1 MSDAVLRE
9 ENNTRASIYLQYNVR
24 DAEKSFDAVSRPRTE
39 SQSRIS
45 LASQD
50 GSDMFDPNFDTES
63 EFLELDSPYPEVRS
77 AVANFDD
84 PTMPVSTLRAW
95 ILGIILAMVI
105 PGMNQFF
112 YMRYPSIVVGSLVAQ
127 LVVFPVGRLWAR
139 IMPHVQIFGVSL
151 NPGPFT
157 VKEHVLVTIMATVGA
172 QSAYATDI
180 VAVQRVTYDRPFGF
194 GYNWM
199 LVMSTQLIGFSI
211 GGIAKRFLVSPPSM
225 IWPNTLVSCALFNT
239 LHSQSYAGIGQHQGL
254 SRERYFCYAFIGA
267 IIWYFFPGYLFQAL
281 SYFTWACWIAP
292 SNPKVNQLFGYHSG
306 LGFSLLTF
314 DWNQIAFIGS
324 PLATP
329 WWAEANVMIGFL
341 FFYWFLTPILYYTNA
356 WSSQYMPISGIGAY
370 DNTGKEYNLSRILTQ
385 DSTMNMTAYQ
395 EYSPLFLPT
404 TFAMSYGLSFLSI
417 TATITHAVIY
427 FWKPIQI
434 QFKRS
439 LREQPDIHAQL
450 MSNYSQV
457 PEWYY
462 ACIFIFTFAFACVC
476 VQVWDTGLPIW
487 ALIIALLIAL
497 VYIVPIGMIQ
507 AITNRQIGLN
517 VVTEL
522 IIGYMLPGRPIA
534 MMIFKTFGYITVSQA
549 LQFTSDFKLGHY
561 MKVPPRPMFWCQVV
575 ATIVAGTTQ
584 LAVQTWMFSNIPD
597 LCKPD
602 QPNSFTCNSTRVF
615 GTASIIWGVIG
626 PRLLFSPGQVYY
638 VLSFFF
644 LIGAACPVVLYFIIR
659 KYPNTILSYINFPL
673 IFAGLG
679 MIPPATAVNYVPWV
693 IIGFIFQYLVRRKH
707 FAYWAKYNYV
717 LSAALDAGTAIGV
730 ILVYFCLQ
738 YPMNGSI
745 GKDTIQSWWG
755 NKVHTRTLD
764 WSAKPYRA
772 LQTGEKFG
780 PETW

>member
-1 MSDAVLRE
+1 MIMIAKVPLINPGEWGYLPGTNTVTRAVCNSVLEETPQVQEGTVSSQVVRWEDGPAVNRGGSPSSPNRDEMSDAVLRE

-139 IMPHVQIFGVSL
+139 IMPQLRIFGVSL

-211 GGIAKRFLVSPPSM
+211 GGIAKRVLDSH
-225 IWPNTLVSCALFNT
+225 TLLYERLEQPV
-239 LHSQSYAGIGQHQGL
+239 YA
-254 SRERYFCYAFIGA
+254 
-267 IIWYFFPGYLFQAL
+267 
-281 SYFTWACWIAP
+281 
-292 SNPKVNQLFGYHSG
+292 V
-306 LGFSLLTF
+306 
-314 DWNQIAFIGS
+314 
-324 PLATP
+324 
-329 WWAEANVMIGFL
+329 
-341 FFYWFLTPILYYTNA
+341 
-356 WSSQYMPISGIGAY
+356 ISGIGAY
-370 DNTGKEYNLSRILTQ
+370 DNTGNEYILSRILTPE
-385 DSTMNMTAYQ
+385 STMNMTAYQ

-417 TATITHAVIY
+417 TATITHAIIY
-427 FWKPIQI
+427 FWKPIQV

-462 ACIFIFTFAFACVC
+462 ACIF
-476 VQVWDTGLPIW
+476 
-487 ALIIALLIAL
+487 AL

-534 MMIFKTFGYITVSQA
+534 MMIFKTFGYITVSQVHLR
-549 LQFTSDFKLGHY
+549 LQTRPLYED
-561 MKVPPRPMFWCQVV
+561 PPRPMFWCQVV

-597 LCKPD
+597 LCQSK
-602 QPNSFTCNSTRVF
+602 QQNSFTCNSTRVF

-638 VLSFFF
+638 GTCEAYVSLMK
-644 LIGAACPVVLYFIIR
+644 GAACPVVLYFIIR

-745 GKDTIQSWWG
+745 GQNSIQKWWG
-755 NKVHTRTLD
+755 NTVHTRTLD

-772 LQTGEKFG
+772 LQTGETFG

>member
-1 MSDAVLRE
+1 MIMIAKVPLINPGEWGYLPGTNTVTRAVCNSVLEETPQVQEGTVSSQVVRWEDGPAVNRGGSPSSPNRDEMSDAVLRE

-139 IMPHVQIFGVSL
+139 IMPQLRIFGVSL

-211 GGIAKRFLVSPPSM
+211 GGIAKR
-225 IWPNTLVSCALFNT
+225 
-239 LHSQSYAGIGQHQGL
+239 
-254 SRERYFCYAFIGA
+254 
-267 IIWYFFPGYLFQAL
+267 
-281 SYFTWACWIAP
+281 
-292 SNPKVNQLFGYHSG
+292 
-306 LGFSLLTF
+306 
-314 DWNQIAFIGS
+314 
-324 PLATP
+324 
-329 WWAEANVMIGFL
+329 
-341 FFYWFLTPILYYTNA
+341 
-356 WSSQYMPISGIGAY
+356 ISGIGAY
-370 DNTGKEYNLSRILTQ
+370 DNTGNEYILSRILTPE
-385 DSTMNMTAYQ
+385 STMNMTAYQ

-417 TATITHAVIY
+417 TATITHAIIY
-427 FWKPIQI
+427 FWKPIQV

-462 ACIFIFTFAFACVC
+462 ACIFVSTFAFARSID
-476 VQVWDTGLPIW
+476 WW
-487 ALIIALLIAL
+487 AIYFHAFKLQTSKCSAAL

-561 MKVPPRPMFWCQVV
+561 MKIPPRPMFWCQVV

-597 LCKPD
+597 LCQSK
-602 QPNSFTCNSTRVF
+602 QQNSFTCNSTRVF

-638 VLSFFF
+638 GTCEAYVSLMK
-644 LIGAACPVVLYFIIR
+644 GAACPVVLYFIIR

-745 GKDTIQSWWG
+745 GQNSIQKWWG
-755 NKVHTRTLD
+755 NTVHTRTLD

-772 LQTGEKFG
+772 LQTGETFG